1 MRKIICIFVTLLLFL
16 YVVPV
21 YAENNPDLSKMT
33 IKELTNLY
41 SNILSEIKTRSF
53 SEAKTKPAN
62 IGDEEILFRK
72 IAWDSSP
79 EEYSSL
85 VGISSL
91 RGPSETSCYSWEW
104 KGNDIGSSLHYLSD
118 SGVYVYAFPKDFTVA
133 GIPVGSV
140 YAYFLYNIENG
151 LPVKEDSS
159 AKLYKAEYSF
169 EAIDMAAAYEM
180 LRGKMENLYG
190 SAKKMKM

>member
-1 MRKIICIFVTLLLFL
+1 M
-16 YVVPV
+16 
-21 YAENNPDLSKMT
+21 
-33 IKELTNLY
+33 
-41 SNILSEIKTRSF
+41 
-53 SEAKTKPAN
+53 
-62 IGDEEILFRK
+62 
-72 IAWDSSP
+72 
-79 EEYSSL
+79 
-85 VGISSL
+85 
-91 RGPSETSCYSWEW
+91 
-104 KGNDIGSSLHYLSD
+104 HYLSD